1 MNKGTPKS
9 LEAMKPF
16 RSVAKDKVVEGKKRE
31 NKTKK
36 KGVVLHVP
44 DVFNLSVLQLCAS
57 KVGPDDFLYV
67 LRVSEYPGE
76 ALIWP
81 CTRKTGLQLH

>member
-1 MNKGTPKS
+1 
-9 LEAMKPF
+9 MKP
-16 RSVAKDKVVEGKKRE
+16 R
-31 NKTKK
+31 K

-44 DVFNLSVLQLCAS
+44 DVFNLSVIQLCAS
-57 KVGPDDFLYV
+57 KVGPDDFLCV

-81 CTRKTGLQLH
+81 CTRNPGLQLH